1 MKQRARAF
9 DLLKIGAGLLALLA
23 VMTAPSGAAQASYF
37 NEEGA
42 PRIASV
48 QGETFVRGSGQQE
61 WGYAGTNTVLE
72 DGDQVLTGSDGQL
85 SVEFP
90 EGVFLELQPRSRA
103 RISSIVSG
111 PQLRLD
117 YGTFNVVLL
126 QNRRDPNHVRV
137 DWARG
142 GVDLTQ
148 SGSYRVDVHRDGL
161 ARITVLRGDA
171 KVRSD
176 RQWTFLSSRQD
187 LYVDPDGSFTPE
199 GSYLESNYDS
209 FDRGILDRYFGSSA
223 ASLSRHLPSFIVGAL
238 DLARS
243 GDWVRVPGWTD
254 YGWRPRKVAPDWR
267 PYSNGRWVSTRQG
280 WSWLP
285 DESWGYAPSH
295 YGHWDF
301 VPRMGWVWQPGK
313 KYRPAWV
320 RWAREGEF
328 LGWAPIGPNNR
339 VVQFRRGD
347 KDESF
352 MFFRRDELKDGRRV
366 KVQYLKTKPR
376 KYVVFESP
384 DRFVRPTPLAKM
396 KGTKTKQGR
405 REASAN
411 AAKKAE
417 EVARKGDPKEE
428 ERAHHEAKARRA
440 KLTTPA
446 QKAGKDEKASTK
458 TGKGKGG
465 GRGAKGK

>member
-1 MKQRARAF
+1 
-9 DLLKIGAGLLALLA
+9 
-23 VMTAPSGAAQASYF
+23 
-37 NEEGA
+37 
-42 PRIASV
+42 
-48 QGETFVRGSGQQE
+48 
-61 WGYAGTNTVLE
+61 
-72 DGDQVLTGSDGQL
+72 
-85 SVEFP
+85 
-90 EGVFLELQPRSRA
+90 
-103 RISSIVSG
+103 
-111 PQLRLD
+111 
-117 YGTFNVVLL
+117 
-126 QNRRDPNHVRV
+126 VRV

-161 ARITVLRGDA
+161 ARVTVLRGDA
-171 KVRSD
+171 RVRSD
-176 RQWTFLSSRQD
+176 RQWSFLSNRQD
-187 LYVDPDGSFTPE
+187 LYVDPDGTFTPE
-199 GSYLESNYDS
+199 GSYLENNYDS

-223 ASLSRHLPSFIVGAL
+223 ASLSHYLPSFIVGAL

-254 YGWRPRKVAPDWR
+254 YGWRPRNVAPDWR

-301 VPRMGWVWQPGK
+301 VPQMGWVWQPGK

-328 LGWAPIGPNNR
+328 MGWAPIGPNNR
-339 VVQFRRGD
+339 VVQFRRGGN
-347 KDESF
+347 DESF

-366 KVQYLKTKPR
+366 KVRYLKTKPE

-384 DRFVRPTPLAKM
+384 DQFVKPTPLAKM

-405 REASAN
+405 MEASAI

-417 EVARKGDPKEE
+417 EVARK
-428 ERAHHEAKARRA
+428 
-440 KLTTPA
+440 
-446 QKAGKDEKASTK
+446 
-458 TGKGKGG
+458 
-465 GRGAKGK
+465 